1 MFITGPDVVRTV
13 THEDVTFEELGGAD
27 IHAAQSGVAHFVA
40 DSDQECMAGVR
51 KLFSY
56 IPQNNLEDPPYF
68 ETGDDPERMDEE
80 LDGIVPE
87 NPNKPYDMKDVIGRV
102 VDKNT
107 FLEVHEHFA
116 QNIVV
121 GLARLGGHVV
131 GVVAQQPAVLAGALD
146 IASSIKGA
154 RFIRFCDCFN
164 IPIVTFE
171 DVPGFLP
178 GISQEHGGIIKEGA
192 KLLYAYCEAT
202 VPRLTVITRKSYG
215 GAYCVLSSKQVGG
228 DLNLAWPSAEIA
240 VMGPE
245 GAVNII
251 YRKEI
256 AEAKDPETLRA
267 KLVEEYREK
276 FANPYVSAERGYVD
290 EIIEPRETRPK
301 LINGLRLLQNKREK
315 NLPRKHGNIP
325 L

>member
-1 MFITGPDVVRTV
+1 
-13 THEDVTFEELGGAD
+13 
-27 IHAAQSGVAHFVA
+27 
-40 DSDQECMAGVR
+40 MAGVR

-56 IPQNNLEDPPYF
+56 IPQNNLEYPPYF

-107 FLEVHEHFA
+107 FFEVHEHFA